1 MNYRLRN
8 NYSKDESF
16 CLQEILK
23 DRGVED
29 IDKFLSPSKECEL
42 NPYLLDNI
50 KEGAEMLL
58 KHLRKGNR
66 ICIIVDADAD
76 GSSSSSILWL
86 YIKKVF
92 PSSNLDFTI
101 HEHKQHGLE
110 DKINWL
116 IDDEHYDLVIVPD
129 AGSFDGSFMRQ
140 LQDVGTEVLCLDHH
154 QLPEGYD
161 MREETP
167 SNAIVINNQLSPNYS
182 NKSLCGA
189 GVVYKFC
196 EVLDDILGIN
206 LANEFIDLAAL
217 GEIADV
223 MNRCDIE
230 TNYIIMEGLRNIKNE
245 GLMTLIESQNYSLKE
260 RAQYPYYGLT
270 PIDVAFYIAPLINAI
285 IRVGSMQEKE
295 TLFYCFIEPNK
306 IVKSTKRGAKPQDT
320 ETASEQTARVGA
332 NAKARQNKI
341 KERALDLIDFRIQ
354 KNNLDEN
361 NIIIVELEDEDD
373 IPQEMTGIIAMAV
386 VSKYGKPCMIGRKNS
401 LGNVQGSIRSNS
413 NFAGLPSF
421 KKFLEESQLMNF
433 VAGHDNS
440 AGWGAKENNI
450 DSLLE
455 YANTNLNKESFS
467 SSYLVDYIFKSEEKE
482 LIPVGM
488 KIASHPELF
497 GNGIDEVK
505 VVITDIP
512 LSNVLVMGADKSS
525 IKINSNS
532 IDYVRFKD
540 LDFIEEVMN
549 NRQKKLNVYGRLNL
563 NNWGGRKSLQI
574 FVDDYDF
581 QEEDDDSRFDF

>member
-129 AGSFDGSFMRQ
+129 AGSFDGSFMQQ

-223 MNRCDIE
+223 MNRCDVE

-245 GLMTLIESQNYSLKE
+245 GLMTLIESQSYSLKE
-260 RAQYPYYGLT
+260 RAQYPYHGLT

-295 TLFYCFIEPNK
+295 TLFYCFIDPNK

-401 LGNVQGSIRSNS
+401 LGNIQGSIRSNS

-421 KKFLEESQLMNF
+421 KKFLEESQLVNF

-505 VVITDIP
+505 VIITDIP
-512 LSNVLVMGADKSS
+512 LSNVLVMGADKNS

-532 IDYVRFKD
+532 IGYVRFKD

-549 NRQKKLNVYGRLNL
+549 NRQKKLSVYGRLNL

-574 FVDDYDF
+574 FIDDYDF